1 MTGPSLI
8 RLEEDVVRLAEK
20 YRSEGYDVVMAP
32 SPGDLPFDLG
42 NYRVDL
48 VAKKNDQG
56 VLVQVKSRAD
66 RLSFEALQPAVA
78 EVRRHLGWRFV
89 LVTAQDLPDIGI
101 PDTVAEE
108 NSWEEIESRTV
119 RARRLFDSGES
130 EAAFLGAWIAFERI
144 LRLQAQRVSLPV
156 DRLVPTFAIRQL
168 YSLGELSAEQYDL
181 ALQCQKVRNRV
192 VHGLSSPEL
201 TTATENLLGLVRELL
216 ASWTAIPEGI

>member
-1 MTGPSLI
+1 MTGPSLTL
-8 RLEEDVVRLAEK
+8 LEDEVVRLAGK

-32 SPGDLPFDLG
+32 RPEDLPFDLG

-48 VAKKNDQG
+48 VAKKNNQG

-89 LVTAQDLPDIGI
+89 LVTAQDLPDIGV
-101 PDTVAEE
+101 PDVIDEE
-108 NSWEEIESRTV
+108 NSWEEIGSRAA

-130 EAAFLGAWIAFERI
+130 EAAFIGAWIAFERI
-144 LRLQAQRVSLPV
+144 LRLQAQRVALPV
-156 DRLVPTFAIRQL
+156 DRLAPAFAIRQL

-192 VHGLSSPEL
+192 VHGLPSPEL
-201 TTATENLLGLVRELL
+201 NTATENLLALVGELL
-216 ASWTAIPEGI
+216 ATWTATAEVI